1 MRRAGAGWGNFALIA
16 FLCAGSF
23 ALYQWRGGYSTVFLS
38 CATGMLLVYALASA
52 LFSLRRVEVSRL
64 TDQSRYLAGDDA
76 AVTVTVTRKGLPL
89 GWLAVR
95 DIWTDG
101 SKEIRLSCYVRLDAG
116 RKAEFQY
123 KISRLSRGAYRLVRT
138 ELYAGDWFGLLRRSK
153 AIAGA
158 CGFTV
163 YPRPLPA
170 GEAIGGTARDSG
182 KAGKRQFESHSPVTS
197 GIRDYIQGDPL
208 SRIHWKSSAK
218 TGEWRTRTAEP
229 LESERTV
236 ILLDCRRSAYAGAEG
251 AERFELAVRAAAG
264 LAEYAR
270 SRGNEPLLAVGDRL
284 HPFKREEERL
294 SAYELLSRVRA
305 DGETP
310 LAALWM
316 KHAGGGY
323 RPDRLMWCV
332 TSEPDEAF
340 ARAVATLRGHRGGST
355 VWLVR
360 GKSPLTARQERW
372 RDELRAAGIR
382 VYEIGQDDAS
392 AYAVGMAG
400 GGGRDGSA

>member
-1 MRRAGAGWGNFALIA
+1 MRGAGAGWGNFVLTA

-38 CATGMLLVYALASA
+38 CATGILLVYALVSA
-52 LFSLRRVEVSRL
+52 FFSLRRVEVSRH

-76 AVTVTVTRKGLPL
+76 AVTVSVRRKGLPL

-95 DIWTDG
+95 DVWTDG
-101 SKEIRLSCYVRLDAG
+101 SKEIRLSRYVRLDAG

-123 KISRLSRGAYRLVRT
+123 QLSRLSRGSYRLVRA
-138 ELYAGDWFGLLRRSK
+138 ELIAGDWFGLLRRSK
-153 AIAGA
+153 AIAGG
-158 CGFTV
+158 CGFSV
-163 YPRPLPA
+163 YPRPLLA
-170 GEAIGGTARDSG
+170 GKALDGPARDSG
-182 KAGKRQFESHSPVTS
+182 KAGKRQFENYSPVTS

-229 LESERTV
+229 LASDQIV

-270 SRGNEPLLAVGDRL
+270 SRGNEPFLAVGDRL
-284 HPFKREEERL
+284 HPVRREEERL

-305 DGETP
+305 DGDTP

-323 RPDRLMWCV
+323 RPDRQMWCV

-340 ARAVATLRGHRGGST
+340 ARAVETLRGHYGGSA

-360 GKSPLTARQERW
+360 GRLPLTARQERW

-382 VYEIGQDDAS
+382 VYEIGPDESS
-392 AYAVGMAG
+392 AYAGGMAG